1 MEKENQPKVQ
11 MTNETASFSFFD
23 VTILHSILA
32 GQHSEWPLNSTK
44 STLNVYHS
52 DAMWYHLCRK
62 DWGEKEAGHSLTLVI
77 MTSAIKVKKAT
88 SRNSNTKNQ
97 CDVIPDS
104 SPESCWIV
112 GIETNFDPIWKG
124 NLPPLTTG
132 SSHSITWS
140 SWIIKSTSSNTWS
153 ELLSWEVYVI
163 NGPTSLL
170 VTHTK
175 SLYSSI
181 TVVMV
186 INA

>member
-1 MEKENQPKVQ
+1 MV
-11 MTNETASFSFFD
+11 FSFFIFFFFFGEGEPAQSAND
-23 VTILHSILA
+23 QWNSFFFFLPCDYFTQQAS
-32 GQHSEWPLNSTK
+32 QHSEWPLNSTK

-52 DAMWYHLCRK
+52 DAMWWHLCRN
-62 DWGEKEAGHSLTLVI
+62 DWGEKKAGHSLTLVI

-124 NLPPLTTG
+124 NLPPLMTG
-132 SSHSITWS
+132 SHHSITWS
-140 SWIIKSTSSNTWS
+140 RWIIKSTSSNMWS

-163 NGPTSLL
+163 NGPTSSHFL
-170 VTHTK
+170 
-175 SLYSSI
+175 SL
-181 TVVMV
+181 
-186 INA
+186 